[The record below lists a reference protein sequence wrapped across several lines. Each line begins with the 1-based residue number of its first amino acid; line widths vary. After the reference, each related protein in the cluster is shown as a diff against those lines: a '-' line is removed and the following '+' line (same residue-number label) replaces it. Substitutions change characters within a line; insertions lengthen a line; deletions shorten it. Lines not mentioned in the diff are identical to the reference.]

1 MMRSQNLK
9 LKKLKSVRRIMFE
22 GLNKIIKSEPFK
34 SAARKTGN
42 VVKVTLSVYF
52 IPIII
57 SVALIPVIHDWFFIL
72 AIVMLFSTYPF
83 SRWLI
88 KLLEDGRL

>member
-9 LKKLKSVRRIMFE
+9 LKKLESVRRIMLE
-22 GLNKIIKSEPFK
+22 RIIESKPFK

-57 SVALIPVIHDWFFIL
+57 SVALIPVIHEWFFIL
-72 AIVMLFSTYPF
+72 VVVMCLSTYPF

-88 KLLEDGRL
+88 KLLEEERL

>member
-1 MMRSQNLK
+1 
-9 LKKLKSVRRIMFE
+9 MFE

-57 SVALIPVIHDWFFIL
+57 SVALIPVVHEWFCIL

-83 SRWLI
+83 SKWLI
-88 KLLEDGRL
+88 KLIEDGRL

>member
-1 MMRSQNLK
+1 
-9 LKKLKSVRRIMFE
+9 MFE

-57 SVALIPVIHDWFFIL
+57 SVALIPVIHEWFCIL
-72 AIVMLFSTYPF
+72 VIVMLLSTYPF
-83 SRWLI
+83 SKWLI
-88 KLLEDGRL
+88 KLLEDVRL

>member
-9 LKKLKSVRRIMFE
+9 LKKLESVRRIILE
-22 GLNKIIKSEPFK
+22 RIIESKPFK

-57 SVALIPVIHDWFFIL
+57 SVALIPVIHEWFFIL
-72 AIVMLFSTYPF
+72 VIVMYLSTYPF

>member
-1 MMRSQNLK
+1 
-9 LKKLKSVRRIMFE
+9 MFE
-22 GLNKIIKSEPFK
+22 RIIKSEPFK
-34 SAARKTGN
+34 NAARKTGN

-57 SVALIPVIHDWFFIL
+57 SVALIPVIHEWFFIL

>member
-9 LKKLKSVRRIMFE
+9 LKKPESVRRIMLE
-22 GLNKIIKSEPFK
+22 RIIESKPFK

-57 SVALIPVIHDWFFIL
+57 SVALIPVIHEWFFIL
-72 AIVMLFSTYPF
+72 VIVMLFSTYPF

>member
-1 MMRSQNLK
+1 MPER
-9 LKKLKSVRRIMFE
+9 
-22 GLNKIIKSEPFK
+22 LNKIIKSELFK

-57 SVALIPVIHDWFFIL
+57 SVALIPVIHEWFCIL
-72 AIVMLFSTYPF
+72 AIIMLFSTYPF
-83 SRWLI
+83 SKWLI

>member
-1 MMRSQNLK
+1 MLER
-9 LKKLKSVRRIMFE
+9 
-22 GLNKIIKSEPFK
+22 IIKSEPFK

-57 SVALIPVIHDWFFIL
+57 SVALIPVIHEWFFIL

>member
-1 MMRSQNLK
+1 
-9 LKKLKSVRRIMFE
+9 MFE
-22 GLNKIIKSEPFK
+22 RIIKSEPFK

-57 SVALIPVIHDWFFIL
+57 SVALIPVIHEWFFIL

>member
-1 MMRSQNLK
+1 
-9 LKKLKSVRRIMFE
+9 MFE
-22 GLNKIIKSEPFK
+22 RIIKSEPFK
-34 SAARKTGN
+34 IAARKTGN

-57 SVALIPVIHDWFFIL
+57 SVALIPVIHEWFFVL

-83 SRWLI
+83 SKWLI
-88 KLLEDGRL
+88 KLLEEGRL

>member
-9 LKKLKSVRRIMFE
+9 LKKLESVRRIMFE
-22 GLNKIIKSEPFK
+22 RIIKSEPFK

-42 VVKVTLSVYF
+42 VVKVTLLVYF
-52 IPIII
+52 VPIII
-57 SVALIPVIHDWFFIL
+57 SVALIPVIHEWFLIL
-72 AIVMLFSTYPF
+72 FVVMYLSTYPF

-88 KLLEDGRL
+88 KLLEEGKL

>member
-1 MMRSQNLK
+1 MLE
-9 LKKLKSVRRIMFE
+9 RIIE
-22 GLNKIIKSEPFK
+22 SKPSK

-57 SVALIPVIHDWFFIL
+57 SVALIPVIHEWFFVL

-83 SRWLI
+83 SKWLI
-88 KLLEDGRL
+88 KLLEEGRL

>member
-1 MMRSQNLK
+1 MRSQNLK
-9 LKKLKSVRRIMFE
+9 MKKLESVRRIMFE

-34 SAARKTGN
+34 SAARKTSN
-42 VVKVTLSVYF
+42 VIKVTLSVYF

-57 SVALIPVIHDWFFIL
+57 SVALIPVIHEWFFIL

>member
-1 MMRSQNLK
+1 
-9 LKKLKSVRRIMFE
+9 MFE
-22 GLNKIIKSEPFK
+22 RIIKSEPFK

-57 SVALIPVIHDWFFIL
+57 SVALIPVIHEWFFVL

>member
-1 MMRSQNLK
+1 
-9 LKKLKSVRRIMFE
+9 MFE
-22 GLNKIIKSEPFK
+22 RIIKSEPFK

-42 VVKVTLSVYF
+42 VVKVTLLVYF
-52 IPIII
+52 VPII
-57 SVALIPVIHDWFFIL
+57 SVALIPVIHEWFFIL

>member
-1 MMRSQNLK
+1 
-9 LKKLKSVRRIMFE
+9 MFE

-57 SVALIPVIHDWFFIL
+57 SVALIPVVHEWFFIL
-72 AIVMLFSTYPF
+72 VIVMLFSTYPF
-83 SRWLI
+83 SKWLI

>member
-9 LKKLKSVRRIMFE
+9 LKKLESVRRIMFE
-22 GLNKIIKSEPFK
+22 RIIKSEPFK
-34 SAARKTGN
+34 SAARKTDN

-57 SVALIPVIHDWFFIL
+57 SVALIPVIHEWFFIL

-83 SRWLI
+83 SKWII
-88 KLLEDGRL
+88 KLLEEGRL

>member
-1 MMRSQNLK
+1 
-9 LKKLKSVRRIMFE
+9 MFE
-22 GLNKIIKSEPFK
+22 RIIKSEPFK
-34 SAARKTGN
+34 NAARKTGN

-57 SVALIPVIHDWFFIL
+57 SVSLIPVIHEWFFVL

-83 SRWLI
+83 SKWLI

>member
-1 MMRSQNLK
+1 
-9 LKKLKSVRRIMFE
+9 MFE
-22 GLNKIIKSEPFK
+22 RIIKSEPFK
-34 SAARKTGN
+34 GAARKTGN

-57 SVALIPVIHDWFFIL
+57 SVALIPVIHEWFFVL

-83 SRWLI
+83 SKWLI
-88 KLLEDGRL
+88 KLLEEGRL

>member
-1 MMRSQNLK
+1 
-9 LKKLKSVRRIMFE
+9 MFE
-22 GLNKIIKSEPFK
+22 GLNKIIKTEPFK

-57 SVALIPVIHDWFFIL
+57 SVALIPVIHKWFCIL

-83 SRWLI
+83 SKWLI
-88 KLLEDGRL
+88 KLLEEGRV

>member
-1 MMRSQNLK
+1 
-9 LKKLKSVRRIMFE
+9 MFE

-52 IPIII
+52 ISIII
-57 SVALIPVIHDWFFIL
+57 SVALIPVVHEWFCIL

-83 SRWLI
+83 SKWLI

>member
-1 MMRSQNLK
+1 
-9 LKKLKSVRRIMFE
+9 MFE
-22 GLNKIIKSEPFK
+22 RIIKSEPFK
-34 SAARKTGN
+34 STARKTGN

-57 SVALIPVIHDWFFIL
+57 SVALIPVIHEWFFVL

-83 SRWLI
+83 SKWLI
-88 KLLEDGRL
+88 KLLEEGRL

>member
-9 LKKLKSVRRIMFE
+9 LKKLESVRRIMFE
-22 GLNKIIKSEPFK
+22 RIIKSEPFK

-42 VVKVTLSVYF
+42 VVKVTLLVYF
-52 IPIII
+52 VPIII
-57 SVALIPVIHDWFFIL
+57 SVALIPVIHEWFLIL
-72 AIVMLFSTYPF
+72 FVVMYLLTYPF

-88 KLLEDGRL
+88 KLLEEGKL

>member
-1 MMRSQNLK
+1 
-9 LKKLKSVRRIMFE
+9 MFE
-22 GLNKIIKSEPFK
+22 RIIKSEPFK

-57 SVALIPVIHDWFFIL
+57 SVALIPVIHEWFFIL

-83 SRWLI
+83 SKWLI
-88 KLLEDGRL
+88 KLLEEERL